1 MQIASY
7 WAAFIP
13 AFGPCYPYISDIS
26 LSNGVCIPLE
36 ERGVKTQWSP

>member
-13 AFGPCYPYISDIS
+13 AFGPFYPYIPDIS
-26 LSNGVCIPLE
+26 LLSAVWTSLE
-36 ERGVKTQWSP
+36 ERGVKAQLTP